1 MKSNQY
7 IKLHQTNTGAEV
19 YINNLLIIS
28 MSPDEGKTYISTMS
42 DKRFVVKETIDE
54 IMKLIDKANS
64 FTFKTK

>member
-1 MKSNQY
+1 
-7 IKLHQTNTGAEV
+7 
-19 YINNLLIIS
+19 

-64 FTFKTK
+64 FTFTTK

>member
-28 MSPDEGKTYISTMS
+28 MSPDTDKTCITTMS
-42 DKRFVVKETIDE
+42 DRRFVVKETVEE
-54 IMKLIDKANS
+54 IMKLIDKANL
-64 FTFKTK
+64 FTFKIK

>member
-7 IKLHQTNTGAEV
+7 IKLHQTSTGAEV

-64 FTFKTK
+64 FTFTTK